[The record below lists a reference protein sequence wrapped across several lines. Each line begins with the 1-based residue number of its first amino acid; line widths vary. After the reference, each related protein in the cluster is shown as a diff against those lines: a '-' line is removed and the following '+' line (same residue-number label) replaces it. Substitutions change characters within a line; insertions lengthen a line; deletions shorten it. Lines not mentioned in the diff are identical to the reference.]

1 MLAQTYHSRPN
12 YMQILEKKQ
21 SVETGFPLTATDQVE
36 DRLNLHDHLVK
47 KPDST
52 YFLRMKGDEA
62 QNLGIYN
69 GDLLVIDRSLAPRHK
84 SLVMVVMEGEFR
96 VCRLLNESQ
105 RWVFQRGNSKRIP
118 MNFEENSET
127 EILGSITHVIH
138 SCV

>member
-12 YMQILEKKQ
+12 YMQILEKKR
-21 SVETGFPLTATDQVE
+21 SEETGFPLTATDQVE

-52 YFLRMKGDEA
+52 YFLRMKGDED
-62 QNLGIYN
+62 QNLGIN
-69 GDLLVIDRSLAPRHK
+69 HGDLLVIDRSLAPRHK
-84 SLVMVVMEGEFR
+84 SLVIVVMEGEFR

-105 RWVFQRGNSKRIP
+105 RWVFQRGNGNRIT
-118 MNFEENSET
+118 MDFEENSGT
-127 EILGSITHVIH
+127 EIWGSVTHVIH